1 MRIRS
6 ALFATVLIAASLVA
20 FKQPASAAD
29 ALSVPKTT
37 FPVCSTTRVNYCI
50 DTVTIQSPGGTAEN
64 LTFQANGTALAVA
77 GGAATPAP
85 AASGAATPAP
95 SASAS
100 ASAPAAPA
108 DPGAD
113 LTDAGAVVTGIWTNS
128 DWVTNGHSALGY
140 SGLVIDAKAV
150 NAFDNHLYLQVKP
163 GKVDASNKTTL
174 AIQKGST
181 IGAPAQQSLDDIVSV
196 KIRVQNFQAGVSMGF
211 GNNVAVNR
219 EGDGTNNT
227 LTITGSATPVAM
239 AKNVKDCEG
248 EAGIAAYTSNSLG
261 ALVLAVNDPTAGFG
275 VDGVSGDMTVS
286 SNGICNLS
294 TPVWDEANK
303 TLNWTAAAPHF
314 AADGKTINQGFYKAL
329 IPVADAKLLWGLTNP
344 NDAAS
349 ALQVSMTTDVNNTE
363 VNAVKSIAVKN
374 GFIIISST
382 GYQYSKPTFKIKKN
396 PSYKP
401 SSGSGTAKKTITCVK
416 GKVVKSVPATAAC
429 PKGYTK
435 K

>member
-6 ALFATVLIAASLVA
+6 ALFATALIAVSLVA

-37 FPVCSTTRVNYCI
+37 FPVCSATRVNYCVES
-50 DTVTIQSPGGTAEN
+50 VTIQSPGGTAEN
-64 LTFQANGTALAVA
+64 LTYQANGTALAA
-77 GGAATPAP
+77 AAPAASGSATPAP

-95 SASAS
+95 SA
-100 ASAPAAPA
+100 AAA

-113 LTDAGAVVTGIWTNS
+113 LTDAGAAVFGVWTS
-128 DWVTNGHSALGY
+128 PDWVANGHSALGY
-140 SGLVIDAKAV
+140 SGLVVDARAV

-163 GKVDASNKTTL
+163 GKVDAANKTTI

-181 IGAPAQQSLDDIVSV
+181 VAAPAQLSMDDVVSV

-211 GNNVAVNR
+211 GNNVLVNR

-227 LTITGSATPVAM
+227 LTISGSATPIAM
-239 AKNVKDCEG
+239 AKNAKDCEG
-248 EAGIAAYTSNSLG
+248 EAGVALYTSNSFG

-275 VDGVSGDMTVS
+275 IDGVSGDMTVS

-314 AADGKTINQGFYKAL
+314 AADGKTVNQGFYKAM

-344 NDAAS
+344 NDAAT
-349 ALQVSMTTDVNNTE
+349 ALQVSMTTATDGTE

-374 GFIIISST
+374 NFIIISST
-382 GYQYSKPTFKIKKN
+382 GYQYSKPTFKIKRN
-396 PSYKP
+396 PAYKP
-401 SSGSGTAKKTITCVK
+401 SGSGAASGAKKTITCVK